1 MKLNNHGWGT
11 RDFVI
16 YMCVLVLILLFV
28 TISISSMY
36 KGITNSTDK
45 TNTQQSVEKKQPE
58 VENKKNV
65 IIDYQLYESMETK
78 IYMATYDY
86 MEAKKLN
93 TENDILNITSDTL
106 INEGYLKESD
116 LYDQNGE
123 KCSGY
128 SNAYDDENGHHMIKS
143 FVSCGGL
150 YTTEGY

>member
-36 KGITNSTDK
+36 KGITDSTDK
-45 TNTQQSVEKKQPE
+45 TNNQQRVEEKQPVE
-58 VENKKNV
+58 ENKRSV
-65 IIDYQLYESMETK
+65 IIDYKLYESMETK
-78 IYMATYDY
+78 LYLATYDY
-86 MEAKKLN
+86 MEDKKLN
-93 TENDILNITSDTL
+93 TDNDILNITSETL
-106 INEGYLKESD
+106 ISEGYLEEM
-116 LYDQNGE
+116 LDQNGE

-128 SNAYDDENGHHMIKS
+128 SNVYDDENGDHMIKS
-143 FVSCGGL
+143 FISCGGL

>member
-36 KGITNSTDK
+36 KGITDSTNK
-45 TNTQQSVEKKQPE
+45 TKTQQTVEEKQPNE
-58 VENKKNV
+58 EPKKNV
-65 IIDYQLYESMETK
+65 IIDYKLYESMETK
-78 IYMATYDY
+78 IYMSTYDY
-86 MEAKKLN
+86 MEAKHLN
-93 TENDILNITSDTL
+93 TENDILNITTETL
-106 INEGYLKESD
+106 ISEGYLDSSV
-116 LYDQNGE
+116 LVDQNGE

-128 SNAYDDENGHHMIKS
+128 SNVYDDENGHHMIKS
-143 FVSCGGL
+143 YVTCGGL